1 MPIYEYICNDCTH
14 EFESLQKFT
23 DPPETVCPTCK
34 GNVTR
39 KLSQSAFHLRGSG
52 WYSDGYGKKADRG
65 SAKEQGTDGK
75 TATEKSA
82 DGKTATEKSAD
93 GTPAKSD
100 KAEKKGT
107 GSGGDTNAAAP
118 ASAT

>member
-52 WYSDGYGKKADRG
+52 WYSDGYGKKAESG
-65 SAKEQGTDGK
+65 STKEKGADGK

-93 GTPAKSD
+93 GKTAKSD

-107 GSGGDTNAAAP
+107 GSGGDSSAAAP